1 MGWFSSKFSQMQTEE
16 ERYAARS
23 QAAPAPAPARP
34 VSEGERQVERGGQSN
49 PFASNARV
57 WRNREK
63 VAKVG
68 TITKRGNSY
77 LLEGWTF
84 IDDSVPA
91 GPIQP
96 GTKSTRVA
104 GMSVA
109 ELCAVYEL
117 ETGRKVR

>member
-23 QAAPAPAPARP
+23 HAAPAPAPSRSA
-34 VSEGERQVERGGQSN
+34 SEVERERQNN
-49 PFASNARV
+49 PFASNARIL
-57 WRNREK
+57 RNREK

-68 TITKRGNSY
+68 TITKRGNSF

-84 IDDSVPA
+84 IDESAPA
-91 GPIQP
+91 GPIPP

-104 GMSVA
+104 GMTVA
-109 ELCAVYEL
+109 ELCAVYEFA
-117 ETGRKVR
+117 TGRKVR